1 MVNRVHST
9 SPPIEEPVRGAWSA
23 LIVTTLLFFL
33 VVVDVSVVN
42 VAFPSI
48 GADLGVSETSLSW
61 IMSGYNVTI
70 GALLL
75 ASGRLADSHGR
86 KRMFIPGVG
95 IFLIGSML
103 SAIAPTLG
111 LLIVARVIQA
121 VGGSIVAPT
130 ALAVVLPD
138 WPAHRRSMVIGLTGA
153 TGALG
158 AVAGPALGS
167 ILIDLYSW
175 RAIFWINVPICLLV
189 LVLSPKLL
197 RESKNPQAT
206 GRIDYVG
213 VIIGTA
219 AIAFIMLSI
228 VESEQWG
235 LTDVRVVALFIAGM
249 GLVPVLLRR
258 SATHPEP
265 LLELKLFSFRSF
277 ASTSMGVAFY
287 SLAFTSGFLTNSLLL
302 QQLWD
307 IPIAEVGRA
316 LAVAPVLSAVVS
328 PLSGRLA
335 DRIGHRWILAGG
347 SLALALSYV
356 LYALALGEEPQVWT
370 RFVPISVLG
379 GLGVGATI
387 ATWASAGLSDIP
399 PSRFGTAN
407 ATVRTV
413 QQVCYALGISI
424 LITILGSTGGSTN
437 LGGYRWAWV
446 YIAAMYTA
454 AAITV
459 AVTFPTGSS
468 TDRA

>member
-1 MVNRVHST
+1 MQST
-9 SPPIEEPVRGAWSA
+9 SHPVETPAQGAWSA

-48 GADLGVSETSLSW
+48 SDDLNVSESSLSW
-61 IMSGYNVTI
+61 IISGYNVTI
-70 GALLL
+70 GSLLL
-75 ASGRLADSHGR
+75 VAGRLADSHGR

-95 IFLIGSML
+95 VFLVGSTL
-103 SAIAPTLG
+103 SALAPTLG
-111 LLIVARVIQA
+111 FLIAARVIQA
-121 VGGSIVAPT
+121 VGGAIVAPT

-138 WPAHRRSMVIGLTGA
+138 WPNHRRSMVIGLTGA

-158 AVAGPALGS
+158 AAAGPAIGS
-167 ILIDLYSW
+167 ILIELHSW
-175 RAIFWINVPICLLV
+175 RAIFWLNVPICILV

-197 RESKNPQAT
+197 RESKNPHAT
-206 GRIDYVG
+206 GRIDYLG
-213 VIIGTA
+213 VPLGTA
-219 AIAFIMLSI
+219 AIALVMLAI
-228 VESEQWG
+228 VQSESWG
-235 LTDVRVVALFIAGM
+235 LTDLRVIAMLLAGLAL
-249 GLVPVLLRR
+249 VSVLLRR
-258 SATHPEP
+258 SSVHPEP
-265 LLELKLFSFRSF
+265 VLELELFRFRSF

-287 SLAFTSGFLTNSLLL
+287 SLAFTSGFLANSLVL
-302 QQLWD
+302 QRLWD
-307 IPIAEVGRA
+307 LPIAEAGKA
-316 LAVAPVLSAVVS
+316 LAVAPVLSAVAS

-347 SLALALSYV
+347 SLVLALSYF
-356 LYALALGEEPQVWT
+356 LYLILLTEQPQVWT

-399 PSRFGTAN
+399 PARFGTAN

-413 QQVCYALGISI
+413 QQVFYALGISV
-424 LITILGSTGGSTN
+424 LITILGSAGGPTS
-437 LGGYRWAWV
+437 LGGYRWAWAYV
-446 YIAAMYTA
+446 GAMYAA

-459 AVTFPTGSS
+459 AITFPTGSS